1 MLTKRKKRQI
11 NPDESRDERFR
22 TGVKTWVG
30 FYRSNIHRF
39 AKDYMGLDLFLFQQI
54 LLYLMNKISFFMYI
68 AARGMSY
75 LALFKSNLRVIKL
88 VKFLEG

>member
-1 MLTKRKKRQI
+1 MSTKRRKRQI
-11 NPDESRDERFR
+11 NPNENREERFR
-22 TGVKTWVG
+22 TGIKTWVG

-68 AARGMSY
+68 AARGMS
-75 LALFKSNLRVIKL
+75 LSSPL
-88 VKFLEG
+88 